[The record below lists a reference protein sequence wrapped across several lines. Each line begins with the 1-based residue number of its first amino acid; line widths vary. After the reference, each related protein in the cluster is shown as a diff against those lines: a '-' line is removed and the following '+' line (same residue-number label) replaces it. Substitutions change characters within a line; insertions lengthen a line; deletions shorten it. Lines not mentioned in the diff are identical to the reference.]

1 MNYIESTRK
10 DKIILSVII
19 PCFNHGQFL
28 LEAIASVEACPK
40 DLYEII
46 IINDGSSDPFTLEV
60 ISSLKKKG
68 YLVIEQHNQ
77 GQAEA
82 RNTGIKAAKGH
93 YILPLDSD
101 NKIREEMIIKGVD
114 ILENRPDVGVVYGD
128 IKFFNNDEKNYK
140 FRIPD
145 GYGTAEDLNE
155 REWIWRLPDFHL
167 YRMVIMYYLDACAVF
182 RKSAWQECGG
192 YDTKIPV
199 NGFEDWELW
208 LNIAQRGWKFHH
220 IPEVLH
226 DYRFI
231 YDPLHKEWH
240 VPEKHKLAKKYI
252 QEKHRDL
259 FLKTAAWIKSMPP
272 TSINQEFILQL
283 NS

>member
-1 MNYIESTRK
+1 MNHTELTQK

-19 PCFNHGQFL
+19 PCFNHGQYL
-28 LEAIASVEACPK
+28 LEAIASVEACTENF
-40 DLYEII
+40 YEII
-46 IINDGSSDPFTLEV
+46 IINDGSTDPLTLEV
-60 ISSLKKKG
+60 INSLKQKN
-68 YLVIEQHNQ
+68 YLVLEQPNQ
-77 GQAEA
+77 GQAKA

-101 NKIREEMIIKGVD
+101 NKIRKEMIIKGVE
-114 ILENRPDVGVVYGD
+114 ILESNPEVGVVYGD
-128 IKFFNNDEKNYK
+128 IKFFNNDGKVYK
-140 FRIPD
+140 FRVPN
-145 GYGTAEDLNE
+145 GYGVAQYINE
-155 REWIWRLPDFHL
+155 KEWIWRLPDFHL

-182 RKSAWQECGG
+182 RKSAWQECEG
-192 YDTKIPV
+192 YETKIPV

-231 YDPLHKEWH
+231 YDPAQKEWH
-240 VPEKHKLAKKYI
+240 VREKQKLAKKYI

-259 FLKTAAWIKSMPP
+259 FLKAAVWIKSMTA
-272 TSINQEFILQL
+272 TSVDISKNL
-283 NS
+283 